1 MIRYCHVDCHRILHR
16 LETWPPPGWKRSS
29 LGVISVVVLLAST
42 TEAHTVTA
50 ADVVDQPSLRA
61 FVQQAAEFS
70 ASQVSDADDAYTF
83 FDQTFRS
90 FGDWRHGSVYLFVI
104 KPDGFNVFHASRKEF
119 EGTHQL
125 QVEDKNGT
133 KVVQELIRAA
143 RGGGGFVEYFFDN
156 PGIIGDEESGS
167 LKVGYAARVSIGEG
181 FILVAGYYP
190 ANSQERVEAQ
200 EEANRNFLGLRFG
213 VALGM
218 TATISGDDRV
228 EEAELVENIVRVKST
243 TNHRPRVLLETHY
256 FWQWKADDATVNVAG
271 RPVTIRQADI
281 GVGPFVA
288 IQTSGEDILEAF
300 GMNGHSK
307 FPHLRSSKI
316 PPPRFENDDDRS
328 ACGGCGQAVC
338 GLSKAVWAR
347 LRVHIAGSVHRPPSL
362 TLPLWSA

>member
-1 MIRYCHVDCHRILHR
+1 M
-16 LETWPPPGWKRSS
+16 
-29 LGVISVVVLLAST
+29 
-42 TEAHTVTA
+42 
-50 ADVVDQPSLRA
+50 DQPSLRA

-300 GMNGHSK
+300 GMGVMWG
-307 FPHLRSSKI
+307 FRREGSSSFNIGAGFLLDPKVKMLGSDVV
-316 PPPRFENDDDRS
+316 PNEPLPQGESEVRLEEKPRWGF
-328 ACGGCGQAVC
+328 
-338 GLSKAVWAR
+338 
-347 LRVHIAGSVHRPPSL
+347 L
-362 TLPLWSA
+362 TLVSFSF